1 MVFLKLKD
9 VDIEIVEMYYNFKKD
24 VLSGIVLSL
33 YEICVKVRGYDEKNV
48 FIIYREGLR
57 FKESIGIV
65 VLRGGDVVGKYMIGF
80 YLEGEYIEFS
90 YMVINWFIFVKGVL
104 EVVLWFKDKVVK
116 KYEIN
121 EMFGWMF

>member
-1 MVFLKLKD
+1 M
-9 VDIEIVEMYYNFKKD
+9 DIEIIEMYYNFKKD
-24 VLSGIVLSL
+24 ILSGMVLSL

-48 FIIYREGLR
+48 LIIYREGLR

-90 YMVINWFIFVKGVL
+90 YMVIN
-104 EVVLWFKDKVVK
+104 
-116 KYEIN
+116 
-121 EMFGWMF
+121 